1 MGKAKRAKEKRLQEE
16 QRKVAAEAKKR
27 EERKENIKIVSIIVS
42 IILVVAILVT
52 SVCLVIAGIKGKGD
66 YLRNKV
72 SVSSDNYEINNAML
86 SYLFADSFYMQKS
99 YFDYYASYFGL
110 DTSAPLKSQQY
121 DDSMTWYDYFLQ
133 AAADNAASIL
143 VNAEAAK
150 AAGITLDDTDNAL
163 IDKEINNLKA
173 DAAELELDFDK
184 YLDEYYGLGV
194 KEDDVRDTLE
204 LYYLSVKYYYA
215 TIYGI
220 EISAEAINEYYDAN
234 KDDFIQVDYKTYTF
248 MASYDSDATDAEKE
262 AAAKE
267 AQAQADELAKATTE
281 KEFDLQ
287 LKIYLTALYEEN
299 LKNDPTLSKTEEVDD
314 VIEESLVEDEVLTE
328 DSEYSEWL
336 FNDETKVGDTKVIA
350 DGKGNYSVY
359 MLVSAKSRD
368 GSETQNVRHVLF
380 LESEY
385 ESKEAC
391 LAAAEAALAEFNKTG
406 KSESDFADLAVKY
419 TGDTGSIYNGGLY
432 ENVSKGQM
440 VEEFEDWCFDE
451 KREAGDVE
459 IVYSESYGY
468 HIMYYCGEGEAAWS
482 AVARDALT
490 EEKYTEISEE
500 LVEKYAV
507 VIDLDKASNI
517 PDING

>member
-1 MGKAKRAKEKRLQEE
+1 MGKAKRAKEKKLAEE
-16 QRKVAAEAKKR
+16 QRRLAEAAKKR
-27 EERKENIKIVSIIVS
+27 EEKKENIKIVTIIVS
-42 IILVVAILVT
+42 VILVVAILVT
-52 SVCLVIAGIKGKGD
+52 SVCLVVAGIKGKGN

-72 SVSSDNYEINNAML
+72 SVSSDNYEVNNAML
-86 SYLFADSFYMQKS
+86 SYLFADGFYMQKS
-99 YFDYYASYFGL
+99 YFDYYSSYFGL
-110 DTSAPLKSQQY
+110 DTSAPLKNQSY
-121 DDSMTWYDYFLQ
+121 DETMTWYDYFLQ
-133 AAADNAASIL
+133 SAAENAASIL

-150 AAGITLDDTDNAL
+150 AEGITLDDTDNAL
-163 IDKEINNLKA
+163 IEKEIDTLKA
-173 DAAELELDFDK
+173 DAETLELDFDK
-184 YLDEYYGLGV
+184 YLSEYYGLGV

-204 LYYLSVKYYYA
+204 LYYLSLKYYYK
-215 TIYGI
+215 TVYGI
-220 EISAEAINEYYDAN
+220 EITAEAINEYYDEN
-234 KDDFIQVDYKTYTF
+234 EKDFIQVDYKTYTV
-248 MASYDSDATDAEKE
+248 MAAYDDDATDAEKE
-262 AAAKE
+262 KAAEEAK
-267 AQAQADELAKATTE
+267 AVADELAESADAKAFDVALKAYLE
-281 KEFDLQ
+281 K
-287 LKIYLTALYEEN
+287 LYNEN
-299 LKNDPTLSKTEEVDD
+299 LKENPTLKKDDEVDA
-314 VIEESLVEDEVLTE
+314 VVEESLVEDETLTE

-359 MLVSAKSRD
+359 MLVSAKARD
-368 GSETQNVRHVLF
+368 EAKTQNVRHVLF

-419 TGDTGSIYNGGLY
+419 TSDTGSIYNGGLY

-468 HIMYYCGEGEAAWS
+468 HIMFYCGEGEEAWS

-490 EEKYTEISEE
+490 EEKYSEISEE
-500 LVEKYAV
+500 IVAKYTV
-507 VIDLDKASNI
+507 VMDLDKASNI
-517 PDING
+517 PDLNN